1 MTLVTTVVTL
11 LLCRRCGIDTD
22 GALARGHRREVEG
35 VLVRQ
40 LVEVHL
46 RVDEVLVV
54 DVLGDHTLHVAM
66 LVLEAL
72 ECTLHHEVLDG
83 DLRCVDFSDGCEK
96 VQLPLTWIAMV
107 LEVGHHVHSV
117 ESARTRCEPHV
128 LPHRDNTECV
138 SCVIA
143 PERSEHISH
152 RTTYTREECV
162 VQGLV
167 QLTS

>member
-1 MTLVTTVVTL
+1 MAAPCSRLDQVGAFALERNWLDCLDWILVCLGFRSCLLAFELAALLLSVTLVTTVITL

-22 GALARGHRREVEG
+22 SALARGHRREVEG

-83 DLRCVDFSDGCEK
+83 NSRVVDLSYGLQKVD
-96 VQLPLTWIAMV
+96 LPL
-107 LEVGHHVHSV
+107 
-117 ESARTRCEPHV
+117 P
-128 LPHRDNTECV
+128 LPWFLYCQN
-138 SCVIA
+138 
-143 PERSEHISH
+143 
-152 RTTYTREECV
+152 
-162 VQGLV
+162 
-167 QLTS
+167 